1 MRPPNL
7 NSNPDKLPPGTAA
20 AIVLSLALAIAHS
33 VVRAQTNVPAPAS
46 AAFCLFEFPADGEKR
61 AWLNL
66 GIVQYI
72 ELRPAE
78 LRIYYGGGNL
88 GSGHELRMPIA
99 GADEGLAIMQRM
111 QAAAAACTRG

>member
-1 MRPPNL
+1 
-7 NSNPDKLPPGTAA
+7 
-20 AIVLSLALAIAHS
+20 LALAIPHS
-33 VVRAQTNVPAPAS
+33 VVRAQPNLPAPAS
-46 AAFCLFEFPADGEKR
+46 AAFCLFVFPADGEKR

-72 ELRPAE
+72 ELRPFE

-88 GSGHELRMPIA
+88 GSGHEVRVPIA